1 MQIRTLRD
9 LINTVDPAWPLVQE
23 WIRNARNHVEVLPAQ
38 RERSEAT
45 LVYLQVTTRSPLGAV
60 ALETG
65 GMFIDHGWLRILG
78 SGHQRMQGTL
88 QTWNSPEHMPA
99 EDRLNDALLI
109 AHDVVGGFYALNG
122 GAFAGTLGNVFY
134 FAPDTLR
141 WEDAKKT
148 YSGFLQWALSGNLD
162 LFYENVR
169 WPHWEQDL
177 AMLSGDQGL
186 SIYPFLFL
194 QKDLPMIQRSR
205 RVVPMRELWYLY
217 RDLARQLAH
226 LPPGTPIR
234 FVFTNDERKEV

>member
-141 WEDAKKT
+141 
-148 YSGFLQWALSGNLD
+148 
-162 LFYENVR
+162 
-169 WPHWEQDL
+169 
-177 AMLSGDQGL
+177 
-186 SIYPFLFL
+186 
-194 QKDLPMIQRSR
+194 
-205 RVVPMRELWYLY
+205 
-217 RDLARQLAH
+217 
-226 LPPGTPIR
+226 
-234 FVFTNDERKEV
+234 